1 MNKNG
6 KIHTF
11 ILLSFFL
18 LGGCSTSGQKDDSK
32 LALLKTTNP
41 APIQITNQNPRKP
54 GTAKRVKDDIS
65 SFPEIYD
72 VAVVQGK
79 KDTLVA
85 YKVKHLQRFR
95 MKAIEKKIN
104 KLLEKRYPNENF
116 KVSSD
121 YKIFLEAVK
130 LKEKM
135 KNPNYSPQKAEKQ
148 LQAIIKLKDETT

>member
-1 MNKNG
+1 MKQ
-6 KIHTF
+6 KTYTIAF
-11 ILLSFFL
+11 LALLL
-18 LGGCSTSGQKDDSK
+18 IGGCSGSKENSG

-41 APIQITNQNPRKP
+41 APATIPNHKLSEESSASKIK
-54 GTAKRVKDDIS
+54 KDIS

-135 KNPNYSPQKAEKQ
+135 NHPNYSAQKAEKQ